1 MSVYSAIS
9 RRESPIVVGLS
20 YLPIAPISTPEWRRW
35 IRRQWKDGTTGESPR
50 KAETPCVGSLRNRMG
65 RANVVVRIIDAARR

>member
-1 MSVYSAIS
+1 METVDT
-9 RRESPIVVGLS
+9 EVEGKMV
-20 YLPIAPISTPEWRRW
+20 
-35 IRRQWKDGTTGESPR
+35 PR